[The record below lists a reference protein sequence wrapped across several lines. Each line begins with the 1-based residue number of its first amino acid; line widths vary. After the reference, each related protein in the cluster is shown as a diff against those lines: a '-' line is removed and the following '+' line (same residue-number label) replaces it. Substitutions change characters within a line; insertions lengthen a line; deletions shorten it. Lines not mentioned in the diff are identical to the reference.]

1 MIRVRSEFSK
11 LDMNKAIKITLT
23 IYFASS
29 LFLLLFVFELL
40 VPTMEAKLIGLF
52 ITMVTVFAVYL
63 LYRALRNPFRYPY
76 FEQAF
81 DVSNK
86 RNVNIEDWIDRFLAN
101 ERNWELICSHS
112 QRIED
117 WKREQEIFLQ
127 TCFLKKR
134 RTNQYKRTL
143 DDSNAFCF
151 VTQRVRTKYRQQN
164 YVKIPYKVKIDDE
177 VKSVSFEWL
186 VMRYAR
192 LENIGF
198 ETTLSAYR
206 SQNQR
211 KLMTKKLRKEIA
223 QRDNYTCQICGKYM
237 PDGGG
242 LHIDHIVPVSK
253 GGKTVPRNLQVLC
266 SKCNGRK
273 GAKYVY

>member
-1 MIRVRSEFSK
+1 MVRIRSEFSK
-11 LDMNKAIKITLT
+11 LDMNKAVKITLT

-29 LFLLLFVFELL
+29 LILLLFVFELL
-40 VPTMEAKLIGLF
+40 VPTMEAKLIGLS
-52 ITMVTVFAVYL
+52 ITMVAVLAVYL
-63 LYRALRNPFRYPY
+63 LYRVLRNPFRYPY

-86 RNVNIEDWIDRFLAN
+86 RNVNIEDWIDRFLIN
-101 ERNWELICSHS
+101 ERNWEIIKSHS

-117 WKREQEIFLQ
+117 WKREQEVFLE

-192 LENIGF
+192 LERIGF
-198 ETTLSAYR
+198 ETTLSAY
-206 SQNQR
+206 
-211 KLMTKKLRKEIA
+211 
-223 QRDNYTCQICGKYM
+223 
-237 PDGGG
+237 P
-242 LHIDHIVPVSK
+242 
-253 GGKTVPRNLQVLC
+253 
-266 SKCNGRK
+266 
-273 GAKYVY
+273 

>member
-1 MIRVRSEFSK
+1 MVRIRSEFSK
-11 LDMNKAIKITLT
+11 LDMNKAVKITLA

-29 LFLLLFVFELL
+29 LFLLVFVFELL
-40 VPTMEAKLIGLF
+40 VPTVEAKLFGLF
-52 ITMVTVFAVYL
+52 ITLITVFTVYF

-101 ERNWELICSHS
+101 ERNWELIKSHS

-192 LENIGF
+192 LERIGF

-223 QRDNYTCQICGKYM
+223 RRDNYTCQICGKYM
-237 PDGGG
+237 PDGVG

-253 GGKTVPRNLQVLC
+253 GGKTVPSNLQVLC
-266 SKCNGRK
+266 SRCNGRK
-273 GAKYVY
+273 GAKYTY

>member
-1 MIRVRSEFSK
+1 M
-11 LDMNKAIKITLT
+11 DMNKAVKITLT

-29 LFLLLFVFELL
+29 LILLLFVFELL
-40 VPTMEAKLIGLF
+40 VPTMEAKLIGLS
-52 ITMVTVFAVYL
+52 ITMVAVLAVYL
-63 LYRALRNPFRYPY
+63 LYRVLRNPFRYPY

-101 ERNWELICSHS
+101 DRNWELIKSHS

-134 RTNQYKRTL
+134 RINQYKRTL

-192 LENIGF
+192 LERIGF

-223 QRDNYTCQICGKYM
+223 RRDNYTCQICGKYM
-237 PDGGG
+237 PDGIG
-242 LHIDHIVPVSK
+242 LHIDHIVPISK
-253 GGKTVPRNLQVLC
+253 GGKTVPSNLQVLC

>member
-1 MIRVRSEFSK
+1 M
-11 LDMNKAIKITLT
+11 DMNKAVKITLT

-29 LFLLLFVFELL
+29 LILLLFVFELL
-40 VPTMEAKLIGLF
+40 VPTMEAKLIGLS
-52 ITMVTVFAVYL
+52 ITMVAVLAVYL
-63 LYRALRNPFRYPY
+63 LYRVLRNPFRYPY

-86 RNVNIEDWIDRFLAN
+86 RNVNIEDWIDRFLIN
-101 ERNWELICSHS
+101 ERNWEIIKSHS

-117 WKREQEIFLQ
+117 WKREQEVFLE

-192 LENIGF
+192 LERIGF
-198 ETTLSAYR
+198 ETTLSAY
-206 SQNQR
+206 
-211 KLMTKKLRKEIA
+211 
-223 QRDNYTCQICGKYM
+223 
-237 PDGGG
+237 P
-242 LHIDHIVPVSK
+242 
-253 GGKTVPRNLQVLC
+253 
-266 SKCNGRK
+266 
-273 GAKYVY
+273 

>member
-1 MIRVRSEFSK
+1 M
-11 LDMNKAIKITLT
+11 DMNKAIKITLT

-40 VPTMEAKLIGLF
+40 VPTMEAKLIGLS
-52 ITMVTVFAVYL
+52 ITMVTVSAVYL
-63 LYRALRNPFRYPY
+63 LYRVLRNPFRYPY

-86 RNVNIEDWIDRFLAN
+86 RNVNIEDWIDRFLIN
-101 ERNWELICSHS
+101 ERNWEIIKSHS

-117 WKREQEIFLQ
+117 WKREQEIFLK

-151 VTQRVRTKYRQQN
+151 VTQRARTKYRQQN

-192 LENIGF
+192 LERIGF
-198 ETTLSAYR
+198 ETTLSAYC

-223 QRDNYTCQICGKYM
+223 RRDNYTCQICGKYM
-237 PDGGG
+237 PDGVG
-242 LHIDHIVPVSK
+242 LHIDHIVPISK
-253 GGKTVPRNLQVLC
+253 GGKTVPSNLQVLC
-266 SKCNGRK
+266 SRCNGRK
-273 GAKYVY
+273 GANYVY